1 MGRRRWR
8 GGRLGL
14 DAALLS
20 AVFESASPSAGTP
33 LGAARSPPWSRGAAL
48 PVYALGG
55 VTAETAP
62 ALLATG
68 AAGLAA
74 VDAIVELFG

>member
-1 MGRRRWR
+1 VAGF
-8 GGRLGL
+8 
-14 DAALLS
+14 AALV
-20 AVFESASPSAGTP
+20 A
-33 LGAARSPPWSRGAAL
+33 GAAL

-62 ALLATG
+62 ALLGAG

-74 VDAIVELFG
+74 VDGIVELYG